1 MKRLAIFYAV
11 FASFFAMA
19 TEAFAATSADS
30 EVLQWRIISSSFALA
45 IAAAAGAIS
54 QGWSITSALSGT
66 ARNPGAGADLR
77 VSMIIGLALIESLV
91 IYTFVICLI
100 IILG

>member
-11 FASFFAMA
+11 FASLFTMA
-19 TEAFAATSADS
+19 TEAFAATAADS

-54 QGWSITSALSGT
+54 QGWSCLLYTSPSP
-66 ARNPGAGADLR
+66 RD
-77 VSMIIGLALIESLV
+77 
-91 IYTFVICLI
+91 
-100 IILG
+100 